1 MVISTTPST
10 AKPIPFTHERV
21 LLGSYQAFLQDRLGF
36 LSRLTQEGDVIGFHI
51 GPVPMLL
58 FNKVEHAQHV
68 LVEHANE
75 FSKGKLMRKA
85 VGNNGLFVSEGEFY
99 RKQRKLMAPC
109 FQPRHIASYV
119 DTIVSYAE
127 HSMQEWEDGAVID
140 INHAMLRC
148 TMSIIGKVLFDTNF
162 LSETDELGAA
172 INTGL
177 AHAVRTLTSPFTLP
191 LNIPTPYNKRV
202 RQATCLVET
211 RLRQMI
217 AERRQSPG
225 ERNDLLSLL
234 LQARD
239 DEGQPMSERQL
250 IDECLT
256 LFTAGHETSAAALA
270 WTWYL
275 LCKHPESYQKLQQE
289 VDQELQGRLPTYA
302 DLSRLPY
309 CLQVFKETMRLY
321 PPAPGILRE
330 ALHDTVID
338 GYKVRKGATIMISP
352 YTLHRRADS
361 FPEPES
367 FQPERFTPECEKLL
381 PRSAYIPFSAGPRIC
396 IGNHFALMEGQL
408 LIAAI
413 AQRSTLSLVPGQYIV
428 PDVVHNLTL
437 RPGGKVKVSVHLSAK
452 NRPV

>member
-1 MVISTTPST
+1 MVTSAAPLS
-10 AKPIPFTHERV
+10 AKAVPFMHEQF
-21 LLGSYQAFLQDRLGF
+21 LLGSYREFLQDRMGF
-36 LSRLTQEGDVIGFHI
+36 LPRLAQQGDVIGFHI

-58 FNKVEHAQHV
+58 FNKAEHAQYV
-68 LVEHANE
+68 LVEHAE
-75 FSKGKLMRKA
+75 DFSKGKLMRRA
-85 VGNNGLFVSEGEFY
+85 VGNNGLFVSEGDFH
-99 RKQRKLMAPC
+99 RRQRKLIAPC
-109 FQPRHIASYV
+109 FQPRHIASYA
-119 DTIVSYAE
+119 DTIASYAE
-127 HSMQEWEDGAVID
+127 RIMREWEDGAVVD
-140 INHAMLRC
+140 INHSMIRF
-148 TMSIIGKVLFDTNF
+148 TMSIIGKVLFDTDF

-191 LNIPTPYNKRV
+191 LSVPTPYNRRV
-202 RQATCLVET
+202 RQATHLVEA

-217 AERRQSPG
+217 AERRHDPG
-225 ERNDLLSLL
+225 ERNDLLSHL

-239 DEGQPMSERQL
+239 DEGQPMSEQQL

-256 LFTAGHETSAAALA
+256 LFTAGHETTAAALA

-275 LCKHPESYQKLQQE
+275 LCTHPESYQRLQQE
-289 VDQELQGRLPTYA
+289 VDQVLQGRQPTYA
-302 DLSRLPY
+302 DLPGLPY

-338 GYKVRKGATIMISP
+338 GYKVPRGSIIMISP
-352 YTLHRRADS
+352 YTLHRRADY
-361 FPEPES
+361 FPEPEQ
-367 FQPERFTPECEKLL
+367 FRPERFAPEQEKLL

-413 AQRSTLSLVPGQYIV
+413 VQRYTFDLVPGQHIV
-428 PDVVHNLTL
+428 PDVVHNLAL
-437 RPGGKVKVSVHLSAK
+437 RPGGKVEVIAHKRVSI
-452 NRPV
+452 